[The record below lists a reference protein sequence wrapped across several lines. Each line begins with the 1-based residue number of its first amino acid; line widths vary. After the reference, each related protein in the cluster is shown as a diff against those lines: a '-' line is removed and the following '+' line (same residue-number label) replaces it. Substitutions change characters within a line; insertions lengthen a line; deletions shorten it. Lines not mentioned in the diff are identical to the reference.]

1 MANMTYAL
9 LPTQVLVVDRTPRSK
24 RVEFSPEEIRQ
35 ALEAGAI
42 LARQGESVQP
52 LDSDRNPLHFYM
64 IIYTRCLIQF
74 ISSSS
79 DT

>member
-9 LPTQVLVVDRTPRSK
+9 LPTQVLLVDRAPRSK
-24 RVEFSPEEIRQ
+24 RVEFSPEIRQ
-35 ALEAGAI
+35 AVGAGAI
-42 LARQGESVQP
+42 LARQGVSAQP
-52 LDSDRNPLHFYM
+52 LDSDRKPLNFYM
-64 IIYTRCLIQF
+64 IIYTRCLIQI